1 MTHRLN
7 ELTRL
12 VFSNDCSAPE
22 RNFMLNTKI
31 DWVAKRGDLRT
42 TAEAMLSSVG
52 KLPTQPSVTEALLNE
67 LLIHKVE
74 LEVQLEELK
83 RANVAMEEAR
93 DRYLDLYDFS
103 PVGYLTITRVGLV
116 SQLNLTAAGLLG
128 VDRLQLLNCR
138 FWNLVAPKDRDR
150 WHRLFLN
157 IMEDSSNVPCSF
169 SLDMLEANG
178 SAFNAHIDCQRQGGK
193 GVAATLRLTLV
204 DRRKWIAKD
213 E

>member
-1 MTHRLN
+1 
-7 ELTRL
+7 
-12 VFSNDCSAPE
+12 
-22 RNFMLNTKI
+22 MLNTKI

-52 KLPTQPSVTEALLNE
+52 KLPTQPSVSEALLNE

-83 RANVAMEEAR
+83 RANIAMEEAR
-93 DRYLDLYDFS
+93 DRYLDLYEFS
-103 PVGYLTITRVGLV
+103 PVGYLTVTRVGLV

-138 FWNLVAPKDRDR
+138 FWNLVAPIDRDR

-157 IMEDSSNVPCSF
+157 IMEDPSNELCSF
-169 SLDMLEANG
+169 ALDMLEANG
-178 SAFNAHIDCQRQGGK
+178 STFNAYIDCQRQGGK
-193 GVAATLRLTLV
+193 GVPATLRLTLV
-204 DRRKWIAKD
+204 DRRKWIAED
-213 E
+213 EYIR